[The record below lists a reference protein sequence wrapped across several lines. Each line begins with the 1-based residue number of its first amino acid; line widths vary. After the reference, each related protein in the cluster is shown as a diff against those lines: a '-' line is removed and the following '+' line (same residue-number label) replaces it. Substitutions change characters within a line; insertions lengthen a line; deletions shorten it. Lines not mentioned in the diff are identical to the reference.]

1 MNPYLAQK
9 KKAKENG
16 ISLEEQL
23 KASQQA
29 PAKKTSPANSY
40 SSRGNAPAGSR
51 GSGNKSYASK
61 TPQKSKAPQ
70 GTPTAPYNFIKL
82 NDVVVSAQF
91 SEKLN
96 AGEEQQAYKEFLTS
110 EEAKYSGYF
119 EIKVENI
126 TPFFINNGKDKFFS
140 DGVNYLIPGSS
151 LRGAIKN
158 YFKILTNGTMCTG
171 DDGDV
176 TDKYLYYR
184 TFASPFKDL
193 SAAYKREMT
202 AKDPEKNIDL
212 PSSKP
217 GFLVRE
223 GKKYYICPATF
234 KRIKDEYKAQ
244 HKLSAVEWTN
254 TAVNV
259 FTGPMR
265 NKKHYYQFTGAQWS
279 KKLEIP
285 EKILLSYFTDKNG
298 NKTNKQLRL
307 FDEFGN
313 INKAIWKAG
322 VGSAKLLQ
330 GASAYDYVV
339 PCFYVADNDIVR
351 HFGSGPLYRI
361 PYKKSIGEHIPAKL
375 NSTVVDF
382 TAAMFGNKENWGSR
396 VYFENLYL
404 KDGQKASFEDKDRAI
419 PLLGANPTSFQN
431 YLETDNT
438 GKAAYWNAAS
448 NIRGYKLYW
457 HKKCDWR
464 KDKNDKNQN
473 VNVSKEFA
481 PLKQGHTFVGR
492 LRFENLSAVELGA
505 LANVLSLGD
514 DGSSAYKLGMGKPI
528 GMGSVHIK
536 AKLYL
541 QNDAYYTTLFSEAGF
556 DSGVELGDKQKYI
569 GIFKQYMN
577 EMLTP
582 ASLRLYN
589 ERIEELHYIMDDSHL
604 QDSSWAAKTA
614 YMNINNGKDKD
625 LANHRIP
632 LPSIKDVVNKR

>member
-1 MNPYLAQK
+1 MP
-9 KKAKENG
+9 
-16 ISLEEQL
+16 
-23 KASQQA
+23 
-29 PAKKTSPANSY
+29 KT
-40 SSRGNAPAGSR
+40 NAYEGLSR
-51 GSGNKSYASK
+51 GSKPQGCGNRNNNYNYGYNNSSNGKRGYGGSNKNSGHGK
-61 TPQKSKAPQ
+61 THEVPN
-70 GTPTAPYNFIKL
+70 GTPTAPYNFVKL
-82 NDVVVSAQF
+82 NDVVVNAPF
-91 SEKLN
+91 SGKLQE
-96 AGEEQQAYKEFLTS
+96 GKEQQAYKQYLTS
-110 EEAKYSGYF
+110 GEAKYSGYF
-119 EIKVENI
+119 TVEVENI
-126 TPFFINNGKDKFFS
+126 TDLFINNGKDKFFS
-140 DGVNYLIPGSS
+140 DGENYLLLGSS

-158 YFKILTNGTMCTG
+158 YFKIITNGTMRTG

-193 SAAYKREMT
+193 STAYKREMT
-202 AKDPEKNIDL
+202 AKDTEKNIDL

-217 GFLVRE
+217 GFLVRD

-244 HKLSAVEWTN
+244 HKLSAIEWTN
-254 TAVNV
+254 TTVNV

-285 EKILLSYFTDKNG
+285 EKILLSYFADKNG
-298 NKTNKQLRL
+298 NKTNKKLRL

-313 INKAIWKAG
+313 INKGIWKAG
-322 VGSAKLLQ
+322 AGSAKLLQ
-330 GASAYDYVV
+330 GAAAYDYVV
-339 PCFYVADNDIVR
+339 PCFYVADDDIVR

-375 NSTVVDF
+375 NNTVVDF

-404 KDGQKASFEDKDRAI
+404 QDGQKASFEDKDRAI

-431 YLETDNT
+431 YLETDNN

-457 HKKCDWR
+457 HKTCEWR

-481 PLKQGHTFVGR
+481 PLKPGHTFVGR
-492 LRFENLSAVELGA
+492 VRFENLSAVELGA

-514 DGSSAYKLGMGKPI
+514 DGSYAYKLGMGKPI
-528 GMGSVHIK
+528 GLGSVHLK
-536 AKLYL
+536 AKLHL

-556 DSGVELGDKQKYI
+556 DSGVELGDKQRYI
-569 GIFKQYMN
+569 DIFKQYMN

-582 ASLRLYN
+582 VSLRLYN
-589 ERIEELHYIMDDSHL
+589 ERIEELHCIMNDSHL
-604 QDSSWAAKTA
+604 KDSSWAAKTA
-614 YMNINNGKDKD
+614 YMNINNIKDKD

-632 LPSIKDVVNKR
+632 LPSIKDVVNKK

>member
-1 MNPYLAQK
+1 MP
-9 KKAKENG
+9 
-16 ISLEEQL
+16 
-23 KASQQA
+23 
-29 PAKKTSPANSY
+29 KTHDY
-40 SSRGNAPAGSR
+40 GLSR
-51 GSGNKSYASK
+51 GSKPQGGNRSNNNRSYGYNNSSNGKRGYGGSNKNTGHGK
-61 TPQKSKAPQ
+61 THEVPT
-70 GTPTAPYNFIKL
+70 GTPTAPYNFVKL
-82 NDVVVSAQF
+82 NDVVVNAPF
-91 SEKLN
+91 SGKLEEGN
-96 AGEEQQAYKEFLTS
+96 EQQAYKQFLTS
-110 EEAKYSGYF
+110 GEAKYSGYF
-119 EIKVENI
+119 AVEVENI
-126 TPFFINNGKDKFFS
+126 TDLFINNGKDVFFS
-140 DGVNYLIPGSS
+140 DGENYLLPGSS

-158 YFKILTNGTMCTG
+158 YFKIITNGTMRTG

-193 SAAYKREMT
+193 STAYKREMT

-313 INKAIWKAG
+313 INKDIWKAG
-322 VGSAKLLQ
+322 TGSAKILQ

-404 KDGQKASFEDKDRAI
+404 WDGQKASFEDKDRAI

-473 VNVSKEFA
+473 VNVSKAFA
-481 PLKQGHTFVGR
+481 PLKPGHTFVGKV
-492 LRFENLSAVELGA
+492 RFENLSAVELGA

-528 GMGSVHIK
+528 GMGSVYIK

>member
-1 MNPYLAQK
+1 MP
-9 KKAKENG
+9 
-16 ISLEEQL
+16 
-23 KASQQA
+23 
-29 PAKKTSPANSY
+29 KTHDY
-40 SSRGNAPAGSR
+40 GLSR
-51 GSGNKSYASK
+51 GSKTHGGGNRNNNNRNYGYNNSSNGKRGYGDSK
-61 TPQKSKAPQ
+61 KNAGNGKAHAAPT
-70 GTPTAPYNFIKL
+70 GTPTAPYNFVKL
-82 NDVVVSAQF
+82 NDIVVSAQF

-158 YFKILTNGTMCTG
+158 YFKILTNGTMRTG

-193 SAAYKREMT
+193 STAYKREMT
-202 AKDPEKNIDL
+202 AKDPVRNIDV
-212 PSSKP
+212 PSSQP
-217 GFLVRE
+217 GFLVRQ
-223 GKKYYICPATF
+223 GKNYYICPATF
-234 KRIKDEYKAQ
+234 KRVKDEYKAQ
-244 HKLSAVEWTN
+244 HKLSVIEWTN

-313 INKAIWKAG
+313 INKDIWKAG
-322 VGSAKLLQ
+322 TGSAKILQ

-361 PYKKSIGEHIPAKL
+361 PYKKCIGEHIPAKL

-382 TAAMFGNKENWGSR
+382 TAAVFGNKENWGSR

-404 KDGQKASFEDKDRAI
+404 QDKASFENKDRAI

-431 YLETDNT
+431 YLETQNN
-438 GKAAYWNAAS
+438 KAMHWNS
-448 NIRGYKLYW
+448 DSKIRGYKLYW
-457 HKKCDWR
+457 HKTCDWR
-464 KDKNDKNQN
+464 KSKTDKNQN
-473 VNVSKEFA
+473 NNVTKEIA
-481 PLKQGHTFVGR
+481 PLKPGHTFVGR
-492 LRFENLSAVELGA
+492 IRFEKLSAVELGA
-505 LANVLSLGD
+505 LAQVLSLGD
-514 DGSSAYKLGMGKPI
+514 DGKSAYKLGMGKSI
-528 GMGSVHIK
+528 GLGSVHLK
-536 AKLYL
+536 AELHL
-541 QNDAYYTTLFSEAGF
+541 QNEAYYTSLFSEAGF
-556 DSGVELGDKQKYI
+556 DSGMEKADKQQYI
-569 GIFKQYMN
+569 NLFQTYMQK
-577 EMLTP
+577 MLTS
-582 ASLRLYN
+582 ASFKLYK
-589 ERIEELHYIMDDSHL
+589 ERMEELAMIMDEGHL
-604 QDSSWAAKTA
+604 KETEWAKKTA
-614 YMNINNGKDKD
+614 YMNINEPNDKD
-625 LANHRIP
+625 LANYRIT
-632 LPSIKDVVNKR
+632 LPCIKDVVKKS

>member
-1 MNPYLAQK
+1 MP
-9 KKAKENG
+9 KAHDYG
-16 ISLEEQL
+16 L
-23 KASQQA
+23 
-29 PAKKTSPANSY
+29 
-40 SSRGNAPAGSR
+40 SR
-51 GSGNKSYASK
+51 GSRPQGGSNRNNNNRSYGYNNSSNGKRGYGGSNKNSGHGK
-61 TPQKSKAPQ
+61 THEVPT
-70 GTPTAPYNFIKL
+70 GTPTAPYNFVKL
-82 NDVVVSAQF
+82 NDVVVNAPF
-91 SEKLN
+91 SSKLQE
-96 AGEEQQAYKEFLTS
+96 GKEQQAYKQYLTNG
-110 EEAKYSGYF
+110 EAKYSGYF
-119 EIKVENI
+119 TVEVENI
-126 TPFFINNGKDKFFS
+126 TDLFINNGKDKFFS
-140 DGVNYLIPGSS
+140 DGENYLLPGSS

-158 YFKILTNGTMCTG
+158 YFKIITNGTMRTG

-193 SAAYKREMT
+193 STAYKREMT

-244 HKLSAVEWTN
+244 HKLSAIEWTN
-254 TAVNV
+254 TTVNV

-313 INKAIWKAG
+313 INKGIWKAG
-322 VGSAKLLQ
+322 TGSAKLLQ
-330 GASAYDYVV
+330 GAAAYDYVV
-339 PCFYVADNDIVR
+339 PCFYVADNNIVR

-375 NSTVVDF
+375 NNTVVDF

-404 KDGQKASFEDKDRAI
+404 QDGQKARFEDKDRAI

-431 YLETDNT
+431 YLETDNN

-481 PLKQGHTFVGR
+481 PLKPGHTFVGR
-492 LRFENLSAVELGA
+492 VRFENLSAVELGA

-536 AKLYL
+536 AKLHL

-556 DSGVELGDKQKYI
+556 DSGVELGDKQRYI
-569 GIFKQYMN
+569 DIFKQYMN
-577 EMLTP
+577 KMLTP

-604 QDSSWAAKTA
+604 QDTSWTAKTA
-614 YMNINNGKDKD
+614 YMNINNTKDKD

-632 LPSIKDVVNKR
+632 LPSIKDVVKKK

>member
-1 MNPYLAQK
+1 MP
-9 KKAKENG
+9 
-16 ISLEEQL
+16 
-23 KASQQA
+23 
-29 PAKKTSPANSY
+29 KTHDY
-40 SSRGNAPAGSR
+40 GLSR
-51 GSGNKSYASK
+51 GSKPQGGGNRNNNNRSYGYNNSSSGKRGYGGSNKNTGHGK
-61 TPQKSKAPQ
+61 THEVPT
-70 GTPTAPYNFIKL
+70 GTPTAPYNFVKL
-82 NDVVVSAQF
+82 NDVVVSAPF

-96 AGEEQQAYKEFLTS
+96 AGEEQQAYKQYLTS
-110 EEAKYSGYF
+110 GEVKYSGYF
-119 EIKVENI
+119 AVEVENI
-126 TPFFINNGKDKFFS
+126 TDLFINNGKDGFFS
-140 DGVNYLIPGSS
+140 DGRNYLLPGSS

-158 YFKILTNGTMCTG
+158 YFKIITNGTMRTG

-193 SAAYKREMT
+193 STAYKREMT

-244 HKLSAVEWTN
+244 HKLSAIEWTN
-254 TAVNV
+254 TVVNV

-285 EKILLSYFTDKNG
+285 EKILLSYFSDKNG

-313 INKAIWKAG
+313 INKTIWKAG
-322 VGSAKLLQ
+322 ASSAKLLQ

-361 PYKKSIGEHIPAKL
+361 PYKKSIGEHIPVKV
-375 NSTVVDF
+375 NNTVVDF

-404 KDGQKASFEDKDRAI
+404 QDGQKASFEDKDRAI

-431 YLETDNT
+431 YLETDNN

-464 KDKNDKNQN
+464 KDKNDRNQN

-481 PLKQGHTFVGR
+481 PLKSGHTFVGR
-492 LRFENLSAVELGA
+492 VRFENLSAVELGA

-536 AKLYL
+536 AKLHL

-556 DSGVELGDKQKYI
+556 DSGVELGDKQRYI

-589 ERIEELHYIMDDSHL
+589 ERIEELHYIMDDSYL

>member
-158 YFKILTNGTMCTG
+158 YFKILTNGTMRTG

-589 ERIEELHYIMDDSHL
+589 ERIEELHY
-604 QDSSWAAKTA
+604 
-614 YMNINNGKDKD
+614 G
-625 LANHRIP
+625 
-632 LPSIKDVVNKR
+632 